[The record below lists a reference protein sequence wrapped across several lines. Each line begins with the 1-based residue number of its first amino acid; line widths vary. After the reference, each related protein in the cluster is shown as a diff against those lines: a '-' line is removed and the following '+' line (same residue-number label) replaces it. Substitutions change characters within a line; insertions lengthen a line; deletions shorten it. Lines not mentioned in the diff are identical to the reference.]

1 MNAQGDKTDDNSNK
15 EDNEDADVEID
26 TENSKNGP
34 KRRILTAKREKKSS
48 QRAEANTSGTE
59 AVLKAV
65 KELQLSIDKKFDEM
79 KQENQSVVKQL
90 QEQIGQVRVEFNNRM
105 DGLSKKVES
114 KVTQNVKKNIDDKF
128 KSVKKDME
136 SEMSRVKKQL
146 KDTEKDIARVKET
159 IIPTVNERLGDQI
172 DELRNK
178 VNDIQAKI

>member
-15 EDNEDADVEID
+15 KDNEDADVETD

-114 KVTQNVKKNIDDKF
+114 KVTQNVKKNIDDNF

-136 SEMSRVKKQL
+136 SEMSRVKNFL
-146 KDTEKDIARVKET
+146 FLNVCLSLSNSFSCARTPEY
-159 IIPTVNERLGDQI
+159 TVICTGCIFLSW
-172 DELRNK
+172 RNL
-178 VNDIQAKI
+178 VCR